1 MSVTKI
7 KQKVSVGFLSYVLLS
22 AVIGAAAILSAPVS
36 AQESGVLRSITVQGN
51 QRIEA
56 DTVRTYVG
64 LVPGTAYDQDVID
77 RAFKRL
83 FATGL
88 FADVVIRVR
97 NGNVIVTVVEN
108 PIINR
113 VVYEGN
119 KALDNEELS
128 EEVRLRPRTVYTRS
142 RVRADVQRMVE
153 LYRNKGR
160 FGAIIEPKVIELP
173 QNRVDLIF
181 EISEGEKTGVRSINF
196 LGNRNFS
203 DGDLRDEVAT
213 KEKRWW
219 KFFGSN
225 NTYDPDR
232 LAYDREVLRQF
243 YLTEG
248 YADFRVI
255 SAVAELTPD
264 SKDFFLTFTV
274 EEGEVYSFGE
284 VKVES
289 DIRDL
294 KPELLENLIP
304 MKTGDRYNARLIE
317 DTIEAMTNAAGLF
330 GYAFVDIRP
339 RIQRDKRER
348 LMNITF
354 QVLEAPRVYVERIN
368 IFGNVRTKEEV
379 IRREFRLQEG
389 DPFNLSRVERSKQRI
404 QSLGF
409 FQEQLEIEQ
418 LPGSSPDKVVLE
430 VNVEE
435 RATGSLSLGAG
446 FSSFESFLFDFRISQ
461 NNFLGKGQSL
471 SLGLTLSSLRTQ
483 IDLGFTEPYFLG
495 RNLSA
500 GFNLFRSDIDNLT
513 QSSFDQATTG
523 ISLQAST
530 LLTEYLSFGL
540 RYTLRADNV
549 TVPDSFL
556 TESDF
561 DFDGLCS
568 SSDGF
573 LLVPDLT
580 DETMDTCEE
589 LGGSFSTADI
599 TRPSVSAFVIDAIGN
614 EVTSSIGYSLVYNSL
629 NNAVRPSRGQ
639 RAILSMDFAGVGGD
653 DRYIRTRLDYDVYK
667 TLFAGFILR
676 VGAEGGIIQGLGR
689 DVQVNDRFFL
699 GGPRIRG
706 FRIRGIGPRDV
717 VTNDA
722 IGGNKYYLGGAEL
735 EFPLGEGARE
745 LGLRASAFVDIGSV
759 WGLDETE
766 DLISNSTV
774 FGQRTI
780 FGNSP
785 APRISVGVGVSWNSP
800 FGPFRIDFAKAIKKQ
815 GDATIFSDVIDP
827 TTGAFVPVIR
837 PVDDTE
843 TLQFNVGTTF

>member
-1 MSVTKI
+1 M
-7 KQKVSVGFLSYVLLS
+7 VGIAAVATLSHS
-22 AVIGAAAILSAPVS
+22 PAS
-36 AQESGVLRSITVQGN
+36 AQTSGVLRSITVQGN

-56 DTVRTYVG
+56 DTVRSYVG
-64 LVPGTAYDQDVID
+64 LVPGTAYDQDTID
-77 RAFKRL
+77 GAFKRL

-97 NGNVIVTVVEN
+97 AGDVVVSVVEN

-119 KALDNEELS
+119 KALDDDELS

-142 RVRADVQRMVE
+142 RVRADVQRIVE

-160 FGAIIEPKVIELP
+160 FGAVIEPKVIELP

-181 EISEGEKTGVRSINF
+181 EISEGEKTGIRSINF
-196 LGNRNFS
+196 LGNRKFS

-225 NTYDPDR
+225 DTYDPDR

-264 SKDFFLTFTV
+264 RRDFFLTFTV
-274 EEGEVYSFGE
+274 EEGEVYDFGE
-284 VKVES
+284 VLVES

-294 KPELLENLIP
+294 KPEVLERLVP
-304 MKTGDRYNARLIE
+304 METGDRYNARLIE
-317 DTIEAMTNAAGLF
+317 DTIESMTNAAGLF

-339 RIQRDKRER
+339 RIQRDKKNR

-368 IFGNVRTKEEV
+368 INGNVRTKEDV

-409 FQEQLEIEQ
+409 FQEELEIEQ

-446 FSSFESFLFDFRISQ
+446 FSSFENFLFDFRIQ
-461 NNFLGKGQSL
+461 QRNFLGRGQNL
-471 SLGLTLSSLRTQ
+471 SVGLTLSSRRTQ

-500 GFNLFRSDIDNLT
+500 GFNLFRSDLDN
-513 QSSFDQATTG
+513 QIESSFQQSTTG
-523 ISLQAST
+523 LSLQASS

-540 RYTLRADNV
+540 RYTLRVDDV
-549 TVPDSFL
+549 SVPENFL
-556 TESDF
+556 EPIDIDF
-561 DFDGLCS
+561 DQLETDA
-568 SSDGF
+568 DGF
-573 LLVPDLT
+573 LIDRTIPGNENLPAGD
-580 DETMDTCEE
+580 
-589 LGGSFSTADI
+589 FTADI
-599 TRPSVSAFVIDAIGN
+599 TRPGVSAFVIDAIGRQL
-614 EVTSSIGYSLVYNSL
+614 TSSIGYSLVYNSL
-629 NNAVRPSRGQ
+629 NNGIRPSKGQ
-639 RAILSMDFAGVGGD
+639 RAVLSMDFAGVGGD
-653 DRYIRTRLDYDVYK
+653 DRYIRARLDYDYYK
-667 TLFAGFILR
+667 SLFAGFILR
-676 VGAEGGIIQGLGR
+676 LGAEGGIIQGLGR
-689 DVQVNDRFFL
+689 RVQVNDRFFL

-717 VTNDA
+717 ASTTGRRGGDA

-735 EFPLGEGARE
+735 EFPLGEAARE

-759 WGLDETE
+759 WGIDQDQ
-766 DLISNSTV
+766 DLIDRTTV
-774 FGQRTI
+774 FGQSTI
-780 FGNSP
+780 AGNSP
-785 APRISVGVGVSWNSP
+785 SPRISVGVGVSWNSP
-800 FGPFRIDFAKAIKKQ
+800 FGPFRIDFARAIKKQ
-815 GDATIFSDVIDP
+815 SNATFTSDVIDP
-827 TTGAFVPVIR
+827 NTGEFVSVFR
-837 PVDDTE
+837 DVDQTE
-843 TLQFNVGTTF
+843 TLQFNVGTQF

>member
-1 MSVTKI
+1 MSCALV
-7 KQKVSVGFLSYVLLS
+7 
-22 AVIGAAAILSAPVS
+22 PVAS
-36 AQESGVLRSITVQGN
+36 AQQSGVLRSVTVQGN

-56 DTVRTYVG
+56 DTVRSYVG
-64 LVPGTAYDQDVID
+64 LVPGTAYDQDTID
-77 RAFKRL
+77 GAFKRL

-97 NGNVIVTVVEN
+97 VGDVVVSVVEN

-119 KALDNEELS
+119 KALDDDELS

-142 RVRADVQRMVE
+142 RVRADVQRIVE

-181 EISEGEKTGVRSINF
+181 EVSEGEKTGIRSINF
-196 LGNRNFS
+196 LGNRKFS

-225 NTYDPDR
+225 DTYDPDR

-264 SKDFFLTFTV
+264 RKDFFLTFTV
-274 EEGEVYSFGE
+274 EEGEVYDFGE
-284 VKVES
+284 VLVES

-294 KPELLENLIP
+294 KPEVLERLVP
-304 MKTGDRYNARLIE
+304 METGDRYNARLIE
-317 DTIEAMTNAAGLF
+317 DTIESMTNAAGLF

-339 RIQRDKRER
+339 RINRDKKNRV
-348 LMNITF
+348 MNITF

-409 FQEQLEIEQ
+409 FQEELEVEQ
-418 LPGSSPDKVVLE
+418 LPGSTPDKVVLE

-446 FSSFESFLFDFRISQ
+446 FSSFENFLFDFRISQ
-461 NNFLGKGQSL
+461 ANFLGRGQNL
-471 SLGLTLSSLRTQ
+471 SVGLTLSSRRTQ

-500 GFNLFRSDIDNLT
+500 GFNLFRSDLDN
-513 QSSFDQATTG
+513 QIESSFQQSTTG
-523 ISLQAST
+523 LSLQASS
-530 LLTEYLSFGL
+530 LLTEFLSFGL
-540 RYTLRADNV
+540 RYTLRVDDV
-549 TVPDSFL
+549 SVPDNFL
-556 TESDF
+556 EPIMIDF
-561 DFDGLCS
+561 DRLEVDAN
-568 SSDGF
+568 GF
-573 LLVPDLT
+573 LIDRTIPGNEDLPAGT
-580 DETMDTCEE
+580 FPT
-589 LGGSFSTADI
+589 DI
-599 TRPSVSAFVIDAIGN
+599 TRPGVSAFVIDAIGRQL
-614 EVTSSIGYSLVYNSL
+614 TSSIGYSLVYNSL
-629 NNAVRPSRGQ
+629 NNGIRPTKGQ
-639 RAILSMDFAGVGGD
+639 RAVLSMDFAGVGGD
-653 DRYIRTRLDYDVYK
+653 DRYIRARLDYDYYK
-667 TLFAGFILR
+667 SLFAGFILR
-676 VGAEGGIIQGLGR
+676 LGAEGGIIQGLGR
-689 DVQVNDRFFL
+689 NVQVNDRFFL

-706 FRIRGIGPRDV
+706 FRIRGIGPRDIAS
-717 VTNDA
+717 TTGQRGGDA

-735 EFPLGEGARE
+735 EFPLGEAARE

-759 WGLDETE
+759 WGVDQDGGLRERTQ
-766 DLISNSTV
+766 V
-774 FGQRTI
+774 FGQSTI

-800 FGPFRIDFAKAIKKQ
+800 FGPFRIDFAKAIKQQ
-815 GDATIFSDVIDP
+815 GEATIFSDVIDP
-827 TTGAFVPVIR
+827 NTGEFVPVIR
-837 PVDDTE
+837 GVDQTE
-843 TLQFNVGTTF
+843 TLQFNVGTQF

>member
-1 MSVTKI
+1 ML
-7 KQKVSVGFLSYVLLS
+7 GLLRHS
-22 AVIGAAAILSAPVS
+22 LLAVFYALAVAIPAGILSSPAPVY
-36 AQESGVLRSITVQGN
+36 AQAIGVLRSVTVQGN

-64 LVPGTAYDQDVID
+64 LVPGTGYDQETID
-77 RAFKRL
+77 AAFKRL

-97 NGNVIVTVVEN
+97 SGDVIVTVVEN

-119 KALDNEELS
+119 KALDDEDLS

-142 RVRADVQRMVE
+142 RVRSDVQRIVE

-181 EISEGEKTGVRSINF
+181 EISEGEKTGIRSVNF
-196 LGNRNFS
+196 LGNRKFS

-225 NTYDPDR
+225 DTYDPDR

-264 SKDFFLTFTV
+264 KKDFFLTFTI
-274 EEGEVYSFGE
+274 EEGEIYNFGE
-284 VKVES
+284 VGVES

-294 KPELLENLIP
+294 KPEILENLIP
-304 MKTGDRYNARLIE
+304 METGDQYNARLIE
-317 DTIEAMTNAAGLF
+317 DTIESMTNAAGLF

-339 RIQRDKRER
+339 RIRRDKRNR

-368 IFGNVRTKEEV
+368 IFGNVRTKEDV

-409 FQEQLEIEQ
+409 FQEELEIEQ
-418 LPGSSPDKVVLE
+418 LPGSAPDKVVLE
-430 VNVEE
+430 VNIEE

-446 FSSFESFLFDFRISQ
+446 FSSFENFLFDFRIQ
-461 NNFLGKGQSL
+461 QRNWQGKGQNL
-471 SLGLTLSSLRTQ
+471 SLGVTLSSRRTQ
-483 IDLGFTEPYFLG
+483 IDIGFTEPYLFG

-500 GFNLFRSDIDNLT
+500 GFNLFRSDLNN
-513 QSSFDQATTG
+513 QFESSFEQSTTG
-523 ISLQAST
+523 ISLQASS
-530 LLTEYLSFGL
+530 LLSEFFSFGL
-540 RYTLRADNV
+540 RYTLRVDNV
-549 TVPDSFL
+549 SLPDNFFNADGSL
-556 TESDF
+556 ATTDF
-561 DFDGLCS
+561 ILAPLPDDQVNDEDFIS
-568 SSDGF
+568 
-573 LLVPDLT
+573 V
-580 DETMDTCEE
+580 
-589 LGGSFSTADI
+589 
-599 TRPSVSAFVIDAIGN
+599 TRPLASAFVTDAIGE
-614 EVTSSIGYSLVYNSL
+614 EVTSSIGFSLVYNSL
-629 NNAVRPSRGQ
+629 NNAIRPSRGQ
-639 RAILSMDFAGVGGD
+639 RAVLSVDFAGLGGD
-653 DRYIRTRLDYDVYK
+653 DRYVRSRLDYDWYRG
-667 TLFAGFILR
+667 LFAGFILR
-676 VGAEGGIIQGLGR
+676 IGAEGGIIQGLGR
-689 DVQVNDRFFL
+689 DIEVNDRFFL

-706 FRIRGIGPRDV
+706 FRIRGIGPRDI
-717 VTNDA
+717 VTNDQL
-722 IGGNKYYLGGAEL
+722 GGNKYYLGGAEI
-735 EFPLGEGARE
+735 EFPLGEAARE
-745 LGLRASAFVDIGSV
+745 LGLRASAFVDVGSV
-759 WGLDETE
+759 WGLDNTNNLF
-766 DLISNSTV
+766 DRTSIN
-774 FGQRTI
+774 GQSGI

-785 APRISVGVGVSWNSP
+785 TPRISAGVGVSWNSP
-800 FGPFRIDFAKAIKKQ
+800 FGPFRIDFARAIKQ
-815 GDATIFSDVIDP
+815 QATATIFTDLGSPIV
-827 TTGAFVPVIR
+827 R
-837 PVDDTE
+837 QVDETE
-843 TLQFNVGTTF
+843 SLQFNVGTQF

>member
-1 MSVTKI
+1 M
-7 KQKVSVGFLSYVLLS
+7 
-22 AVIGAAAILSAPVS
+22 AAACVCALVGLCAGLALSPSPAF
-36 AQESGVLRSITVQGN
+36 AQASGVLRSITVQGN

-56 DTVRTYVG
+56 DTVRSYVG
-64 LVPGTAYDQDVID
+64 LVPGAAYDQDTID
-77 RAFKRL
+77 GAFKRL

-97 NGNVIVTVVEN
+97 AGDVVVSVVEN

-119 KALDNEELS
+119 KALDNDELS

-142 RVRADVQRMVE
+142 RVRADVQRIVE

-160 FGAIIEPKVIELP
+160 FGAVIEPKVIELP

-181 EISEGEKTGVRSINF
+181 EISEGEKTGIRSVNF
-196 LGNRNFS
+196 LGNRKFS
-203 DGDLRDEVAT
+203 DGDLRDEIAT

-225 NTYDPDR
+225 DTYDPDR

-264 SKDFFLTFTV
+264 RKDFFLTFTV
-274 EEGEVYSFGE
+274 EEGEVYDFGD
-284 VKVES
+284 VLVES

-294 KPELLENLIP
+294 KPEVLERLVP
-304 MKTGDRYNARLIE
+304 METGDRYNARLIE
-317 DTIEAMTNAAGLF
+317 DTIESMTNAAGLF

-339 RIQRDKRER
+339 RIQRDKQNRV
-348 LMNITF
+348 MNITF

-368 IFGNVRTKEEV
+368 INGNVRTKEDV
-379 IRREFRLQEG
+379 VRREFRLQEG

-409 FQEQLEIEQ
+409 FQEELEIEQ
-418 LPGSSPDKVVLE
+418 LPGSTPDKVVLE

-446 FSSFESFLFDFRISQ
+446 FSSFENFLFDFRIQ
-461 NNFLGKGQSL
+461 QRNFLGRGQNL
-471 SLGLTLSSLRTQ
+471 SVGLTLSSRRTQ

-500 GFNLFRSDIDNLT
+500 GFNLFRSDLDN
-513 QSSFDQATTG
+513 QIESSFQQSTTG
-523 ISLQAST
+523 LSLQASS

-540 RYTLRADNV
+540 RYTLRVDDV
-549 TVPDSFL
+549 SVPESFL
-556 TESDF
+556 EPIDI
-561 DFDGLCS
+561 DFDGLET
-568 SSDGF
+568 DENGF
-573 LLVPDLT
+573 LIDRTIPGNEGLPA
-580 DETMDTCEE
+580 
-589 LGGSFSTADI
+589 GSFTADI
-599 TRPSVSAFVIDAIGN
+599 TRPGVSAFVIDAIGRQL
-614 EVTSSIGYSLVYNSL
+614 TSSIGYSLVYNSL
-629 NNAVRPSRGQ
+629 NNAIRPSKGQ
-639 RAILSMDFAGVGGD
+639 RAVLSMDFAGVGGD
-653 DRYIRTRLDYDVYK
+653 DRYIRARLDYDYYK
-667 TLFAGFILR
+667 SLFAGFILR
-676 VGAEGGIIQGLGR
+676 IGAEGGVIQGLGR
-689 DVQVNDRFFL
+689 TVQVNDRFFL

-717 VTNDA
+717 ASTTGQRGGDA

-735 EFPLGEGARE
+735 EFPLGEAARE

-759 WGLDETE
+759 WGIDQ
-766 DLISNSTV
+766 DQNLIDRTTV
-774 FGQRTI
+774 FGQSTI
-780 FGNSP
+780 AGNSP
-785 APRISVGVGVSWNSP
+785 SPRISVGVGVSWNSP

-815 GDATIFSDVIDP
+815 SNATFTSDVIDP
-827 TTGAFVPVIR
+827 NTGEFVSVFR
-837 PVDDTE
+837 DVDQTE
-843 TLQFNVGTTF
+843 TLQFNVGTQF

>member
-1 MSVTKI
+1 MSGSLLRQKI
-7 KQKVSVGFLSYVLLS
+7 AVGIWGCCIALGVAS
-22 AVIGAAAILSAPVS
+22 IGAGVIAPAY
-36 AQESGVLRSITVQGN
+36 AQQSGVLRSVTVQGN

-56 DTVRTYVG
+56 ETVRTYVG
-64 LVPGTAYDQDVID
+64 LVPGSGYDQDTID
-77 RAFKRL
+77 GAFKRL

-97 NGNVIVTVVEN
+97 AGDVVVTVVEN

-173 QNRVDLIF
+173 QNRVDLVF
-181 EISEGEKTGVRSINF
+181 EISEGEKTGIRSINF
-196 LGNRNFS
+196 LGNRRFS

-225 NTYDPDR
+225 DTYDPDR

-264 SKDFFLTFTV
+264 RKDFFLTFTV
-274 EEGEVYSFGE
+274 EEGQVYDFGE

-304 MKTGDRYNARLIE
+304 METGDRYNARLIE
-317 DTIEAMTNAAGLF
+317 DTIESMTNAAGLF

-339 RIQRDKRER
+339 RINRDKQNRV
-348 LMNITF
+348 MNITF

-368 IFGNVRTKEEV
+368 IFGNVRTKEDV

-409 FQEQLEIEQ
+409 FQEALEIEQ
-418 LPGSSPDKVVLE
+418 LPGSTPDKVVLE

-435 RATGSLSLGAG
+435 SATGSLSLGAG
-446 FSSFESFLFDFRISQ
+446 FSSFENFLFDFRISQ
-461 NNFLGKGQSL
+461 RNFLGRGQNL
-471 SLGLTLSSLRTQ
+471 SVGLTLSSRRTQ

-500 GFNLFRSDIDNLT
+500 GFNLFRSDLDN
-513 QSSFDQATTG
+513 QIESSFQQSTTG
-523 ISLQAST
+523 LSLQASS
-530 LLTEYLSFGL
+530 LLTEFLSFGL
-540 RYTLRADNV
+540 RYTLRVDDV
-549 TVPDSFL
+549 SVPDNFL
-556 TESDF
+556 TEIGI
-561 DFDGLCS
+561 DFDGLRS
-568 SSDGF
+568 DADGF
-573 LLVPDLT
+573 LDPDGDLT
-580 DETMDTCEE
+580 N
-589 LGGSFSTADI
+589 DI
-599 TRPSVSAFVIDAIGN
+599 TRPGVSAFVIDGIGRQL
-614 EVTSSIGYSLVYNSL
+614 TSSVGASLVYNSL
-629 NNAVRPSRGQ
+629 NNGIRPTRGQ
-639 RAILSMDFAGVGGD
+639 RAVLSLDFAGVGGD
-653 DRYIRTRLDYDVYK
+653 DRYIRARLDYDYYK
-667 TLFAGFILR
+667 SLFAGFILR
-676 VGAEGGIIQGLGR
+676 LGGEVGIIQGLGR
-689 DVQVNDRFFL
+689 RVQINDRFFL

-717 VTNDA
+717 ASTTGRRGGDA
-722 IGGNKYYLGGAEL
+722 IGGNKYYLGGGEI
-735 EFPLGEGARE
+735 EFPLGEAARE

-759 WGLDETE
+759 WGIDQDQ
-766 DLISNSTV
+766 DLINRTTV
-774 FGQRTI
+774 FGQSTI
-780 FGNSP
+780 AGNSP
-785 APRISVGVGVSWNSP
+785 TPRISVGVGVSWNSP
-800 FGPFRIDFAKAIKKQ
+800 FGPFRIDFAKAIKQ
-815 GDATIFSDVIDP
+815 QSRATFTSDIIDP
-827 TTGAFVPVIR
+827 ATGEFVSVFR
-837 PVDDTE
+837 DVDQTE
-843 TLQFNVGTTF
+843 VLQFNVGTQF

>member
-1 MSVTKI
+1 MRSV
-7 KQKVSVGFLSYVLLS
+7 
-22 AVIGAAAILSAPVS
+22 
-36 AQESGVLRSITVQGN
+36 TVQGN

-64 LVPGTAYDQDVID
+64 LVPGSAYDQDTID
-77 RAFKRL
+77 GAFKRL

-97 NGNVIVTVVEN
+97 AGDVVVTVVEN

-142 RVRADVQRMVE
+142 RVRADVQRMVD

-173 QNRVDLIF
+173 QNRVDLVF
-181 EISEGEKTGVRSINF
+181 EISEGEKTGIRSINF
-196 LGNRNFS
+196 LGNRRFS

-225 NTYDPDR
+225 DTYDPDR

-264 SKDFFLTFTV
+264 RKDFFLTFTV
-274 EEGEVYSFGE
+274 EEGQVYDFGE
-284 VKVES
+284 VTVES

-304 MKTGDRYNARLIE
+304 METGDRYNARLIE
-317 DTIEAMTNAAGLF
+317 NTIESMTNAAGLF

-339 RIQRDKRER
+339 RIRRDKQNRV
-348 LMNITF
+348 MNITF

-368 IFGNVRTKEEV
+368 IFGNVRTKEDV

-409 FQEQLEIEQ
+409 FQEALEIEQ
-418 LPGSSPDKVVLE
+418 LPGSTPDKVVLE

-435 RATGSLSLGAG
+435 SATGSLSLGAG
-446 FSSFESFLFDFRISQ
+446 FSSFENFLFDFRISQ
-461 NNFLGKGQSL
+461 ANFLGRGQNL
-471 SLGLTLSSLRTQ
+471 SVGLTLSSRRTQ

-500 GFNLFRSDIDNLT
+500 GFNLFRSDLDNR
-513 QSSFDQATTG
+513 QESSFNQSTTG
-523 ISLQAST
+523 LSLQAST

-540 RYTLRADNV
+540 RYTLRVDDV
-549 TVPDSFL
+549 SVPDAFL
-556 TESDF
+556 EPIGI
-561 DFDGLCS
+561 DFDGLRQ
-568 SSDGF
+568 DENGF
-573 LLVPDLT
+573 LVADPLST
-580 DETMDTCEE
+580 DDPQGIFTT
-589 LGGSFSTADI
+589 DI
-599 TRPSVSAFVIDAIGN
+599 TRPGVSAFVIDSIGRQL
-614 EVTSSIGYSLVYNSL
+614 TSSIGYSLVYNSL
-629 NNAVRPSRGQ
+629 NNGIRPTKGQ
-639 RAILSMDFAGVGGD
+639 RAVLSMDFAGVGGD
-653 DRYIRTRLDYDVYK
+653 DRYVRGRLDYDFYRS
-667 TLFAGFILR
+667 LFAGFVLR

-689 DVQVNDRFFL
+689 DIQVNDRFFL

-717 VTNDA
+717 ASNTGRRGGDA

-735 EFPLGEGARE
+735 EFPLGEAARE

-759 WGLDETE
+759 WGVDQ
-766 DLISNSTV
+766 DQGLINRTQV
-774 FGQRTI
+774 FGQSTI

-785 APRISVGVGVSWNSP
+785 TPRISVGVGVSWNSP

-815 GDATIFSDVIDP
+815 GNATIFSDVIDP
-827 TTGAFVPVIR
+827 NTGAFVPVFR
-837 PVDDTE
+837 EVDQTE
-843 TLQFNVGTTF
+843 VLQFNVGTQF

>member
-1 MSVTKI
+1 MRSV
-7 KQKVSVGFLSYVLLS
+7 
-22 AVIGAAAILSAPVS
+22 AI
-36 AQESGVLRSITVQGN
+36 QGN

-64 LVPGTAYDQDVID
+64 LVPGTAYDQEVID
-77 RAFKRL
+77 AAFKRL

-97 NGNVIVTVVEN
+97 RGDVVVSVVEN

-119 KALDNEELS
+119 KALDDDELS
-128 EEVRLRPRTVYTRS
+128 EEVRMRPRTVYTRS
-142 RVRADVQRMVE
+142 RVRSDVQRIVE

-181 EISEGEKTGVRSINF
+181 EISEGEKTGIRAVNF
-196 LGNRNFS
+196 LGNRQYS
-203 DGDLRDEVAT
+203 DGDLRDEIAT

-225 NTYDPDR
+225 DTYDPDR

-264 SKDFFLTFTV
+264 RKDFFLTFTV
-274 EEGEVYSFGE
+274 EEGQVYDFGE
-284 VKVES
+284 VEVES

-304 MKTGDRYNARLIE
+304 FETGDRYNAKLIE
-317 DTIEAMTNAAGLF
+317 DTIESMTNAAGLF

-339 RIQRDKRER
+339 RIRRDRKGRV
-348 LMNITF
+348 MNITF

-368 IFGNVRTKEEV
+368 INGNVRTKEEV
-379 IRREFRLQEG
+379 VRREFRLQEG

-409 FQEQLEIEQ
+409 FQEELEIEQ

-446 FSSFESFLFDFRISQ
+446 FSSFENFLFDFRIQ
-461 NNFLGKGQSL
+461 QRNFLGRGQNL
-471 SLGLTLSSLRTQ
+471 SVGLTLSSRRTQ

-500 GFNLFRSDIDNLT
+500 GFNLFRSDLNNRIE
-513 QSSFDQATTG
+513 SSFNQASTG
-523 ISLQAST
+523 VSLQASS
-530 LLTEYLSFGL
+530 LLTEFLSLGL
-540 RYTLRADNV
+540 RYTLRLDNV
-549 TVPDSFL
+549 TVPDEFL
-556 TESDF
+556 DPIAIDF
-561 DFDGLCS
+561 DLLRQDEN
-568 SSDGF
+568 GF
-573 LLVPDLT
+573 LLPEPTGPDDPVGIFTEDLN
-580 DETMDTCEE
+580 
-589 LGGSFSTADI
+589 
-599 TRPSVSAFVIDAIGN
+599 RPGVSAFVIDSIGRQ
-614 EVTSSIGYSLVYNSL
+614 VTSSLGFSLVYNSL
-629 NNAVRPSRGQ
+629 NNAIRPSRGQ
-639 RAILSMDFAGVGGD
+639 RAVFSVDFAGLGGD
-653 DRYIRTRLDYDVYK
+653 DRYIRTRLDYDYYK
-667 TLFAGFILR
+667 SLFAGFILR
-676 VGAEGGIIQGLGR
+676 IGMEGGIIQGLGR

-717 VTNDA
+717 ASTTGRRGGDA

-735 EFPLGEGARE
+735 EFPLGEAARE
-745 LGLRASAFVDIGSV
+745 LGLRASAFVDVGSL
-759 WGLDETE
+759 WGVDQTASLRERTE
-766 DLISNSTV
+766 V
-774 FGQRTI
+774 FGQSTI

-785 APRISVGVGVSWNSP
+785 SPRISVGVGVSWNSP
-800 FGPFRIDFAKAIKKQ
+800 FGPFRIDFAKAIKQ
-815 GDATIFSDVIDP
+815 QSTATIFSDVIDP
-827 TTGAFVPVIR
+827 ATGEFVPVFR
-837 PVDDTE
+837 DVDQTE
-843 TLQFNVGTTF
+843 TLQFNVGTQF

>member
-1 MSVTKI
+1 M
-7 KQKVSVGFLSYVLLS
+7 VGIS
-22 AVIGAAAILSAPVS
+22 AVAALSPAPAAA
-36 AQESGVLRSITVQGN
+36 QTSGVLRSITVQGN

-56 DTVRTYVG
+56 DTVRSYVG
-64 LVPGTAYDQDVID
+64 LVPGTAYDQDTID
-77 RAFKRL
+77 GAFKRL

-97 NGNVIVTVVEN
+97 AGDVVVSVVEN

-119 KALDNEELS
+119 KALDDDELS

-142 RVRADVQRMVE
+142 RVRADVQRIVE

-160 FGAIIEPKVIELP
+160 FGAVIEPKVIELP

-181 EISEGEKTGVRSINF
+181 EISEGEKTGIRSINF
-196 LGNRNFS
+196 LGNRKFS

-225 NTYDPDR
+225 DTYDPDR

-264 SKDFFLTFTV
+264 RRDFFLTFTV
-274 EEGEVYSFGE
+274 EEGEVYDFGE
-284 VKVES
+284 VLVES

-294 KPELLENLIP
+294 KPEVLERLVP
-304 MKTGDRYNARLIE
+304 METGDRYNARLIE
-317 DTIEAMTNAAGLF
+317 DTIESMTNAAGLF

-339 RIQRDKRER
+339 RIQRDKKNR

-368 IFGNVRTKEEV
+368 INGNVRTKEDV

-409 FQEQLEIEQ
+409 FQEELEIEQ
-418 LPGSSPDKVVLE
+418 LPGSTPDKVVLE

-446 FSSFESFLFDFRISQ
+446 FSSFENFLFDFRIQ
-461 NNFLGKGQSL
+461 QRNFLGRGQNL
-471 SLGLTLSSLRTQ
+471 SVGLTLSSRRTQ

-500 GFNLFRSDIDNLT
+500 GFNLFRSDLDN
-513 QSSFDQATTG
+513 QIESSFQQSTTG
-523 ISLQAST
+523 LSLQASS
-530 LLTEYLSFGL
+530 LLTEFLSFGL
-540 RYTLRADNV
+540 RYTLRVDDV
-549 TVPDSFL
+549 SVPENFL
-556 TESDF
+556 EPIDIDF
-561 DFDGLCS
+561 DRLETDA
-568 SSDGF
+568 DGF
-573 LLVPDLT
+573 LIDRTIPGNENLPAGDFT
-580 DETMDTCEE
+580 T
-589 LGGSFSTADI
+589 DI
-599 TRPSVSAFVIDAIGN
+599 TRPGVSAFVIDAIGRQL
-614 EVTSSIGYSLVYNSL
+614 TSSIGYSLVYNSL
-629 NNAVRPSRGQ
+629 NNGIRPSKGQ
-639 RAILSMDFAGVGGD
+639 RAVLSMDFAGVGGD
-653 DRYIRTRLDYDVYK
+653 DRYIRARLDYDYYK
-667 TLFAGFILR
+667 SLFAGFILR
-676 VGAEGGIIQGLGR
+676 LGAEGGIIQGLGR
-689 DVQVNDRFFL
+689 RVQVNDRFFL

-717 VTNDA
+717 ASTTGRRGGDA

-735 EFPLGEGARE
+735 EFPLGEAARE

-759 WGLDETE
+759 WGIDQDQ
-766 DLISNSTV
+766 DLIDRTTV
-774 FGQRTI
+774 FGQSTI
-780 FGNSP
+780 AGNSP
-785 APRISVGVGVSWNSP
+785 SPRISVGVGVSWNSP
-800 FGPFRIDFAKAIKKQ
+800 FGPFRIDFARAIKKQ
-815 GDATIFSDVIDP
+815 SNATFTSDVIDP
-827 TTGAFVPVIR
+827 NTGEFVSVFR
-837 PVDDTE
+837 DVDQTE
-843 TLQFNVGTTF
+843 TLQFNVGTQF